1 MYKSPIDIETETG
14 NIQMQVDG
22 LICRAVQTI
31 KVNVDKEELL
41 KALQYDRGQYDKGYK
56 DGIKGF
62 AERIKQYL
70 LLDNYGETSVVSF
83 EDIENIVDEL
93 GGC

>member
-1 MYKSPIDIETETG
+1 MYESPINVAMG
-14 NIQMQVDG
+14 KMQMQVEG
-22 LICRAVQTI
+22 ETYRVVQEI
-31 KVNVDKEELL
+31 GVNVDKEELL